1 VNASRVT
8 WLVLGTTLVLVSSV
22 LVAAILFIDGGS
34 EPFPTGAGP
43 GGSGVAHLGTARVG
57 ADGRGR
63 GAGAA
68 RLTASAG
75 RGQVAAQPAVVGLAA
90 TLAAPGQAPGP
101 RRPDGP
107 PGHQY
112 GNSLEQLNAKLW
124 GD

>member
-1 VNASRVT
+1 
-8 WLVLGTTLVLVSSV
+8 VLGTTLVLVSSV

-34 EPFPTGAGP
+34 QPFPTGAGP

-68 RLTASAG
+68 RLTVSAG
-75 RGQVAAQPAVVGLAA
+75 RGQVAAQPAAVGLAA
-90 TLAAPGQAPGP
+90 SL
-101 RRPDGP
+101 GP
-107 PGHQY
+107 PGAVQGPRGPGGPGGPPGNQY